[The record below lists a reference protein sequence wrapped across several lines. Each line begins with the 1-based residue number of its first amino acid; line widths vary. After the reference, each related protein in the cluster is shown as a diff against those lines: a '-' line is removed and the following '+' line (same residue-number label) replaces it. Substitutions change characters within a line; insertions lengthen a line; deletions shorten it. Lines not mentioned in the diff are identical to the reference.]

1 MYLTTKNASKTE
13 FTGQISQT
21 KHKTNC
27 KLNVELHMRAKS
39 FYKNFVDN
47 NYARIYHKL

>member
-39 FYKNFVDN
+39 LLQKF
-47 NYARIYHKL
+47 RGQ